1 MNNTK
6 KIADLIQ
13 KVDAN
18 IKRKF
23 RLLERTKSNIIKK
36 EWSIKYNEICIKENL
51 LPKYTKL
58 RLHDPAARTTNT
70 TINYRKYL
78 IRRQVTNS
86 KLALEKL
93 KSKCDEINDEI
104 NNCSIETNIKTDI
117 ENSLNDNLIQAENII
132 KTKLL
137 KKMNNLYE
145 GKVTIKKI
153 RKIAS

>member
-6 KIADLIQ
+6 KFADLIQ

-58 RLHDPAARTTNT
+58 
-70 TINYRKYL
+70 
-78 IRRQVTNS
+78 
-86 KLALEKL
+86 
-93 KSKCDEINDEI
+93 
-104 NNCSIETNIKTDI
+104 
-117 ENSLNDNLIQAENII
+117 
-132 KTKLL
+132 
-137 KKMNNLYE
+137 
-145 GKVTIKKI
+145 
-153 RKIAS
+153 

>member
-6 KIADLIQ
+6 KFADLIQ

-58 RLHDPAARTTNT
+58 FLCKHLNK
-70 TINYRKYL
+70 KYVFFYIL
-78 IRRQVTNS
+78 
-86 KLALEKL
+86 
-93 KSKCDEINDEI
+93 
-104 NNCSIETNIKTDI
+104 
-117 ENSLNDNLIQAENII
+117 
-132 KTKLL
+132 
-137 KKMNNLYE
+137 
-145 GKVTIKKI
+145 G
-153 RKIAS
+153 

>member
-51 LPKYTKL
+51 LPKYTKY
-58 RLHDPAARTTNT
+58 HN
-70 TINYRKYL
+70 
-78 IRRQVTNS
+78 
-86 KLALEKL
+86 
-93 KSKCDEINDEI
+93 
-104 NNCSIETNIKTDI
+104 
-117 ENSLNDNLIQAENII
+117 
-132 KTKLL
+132 
-137 KKMNNLYE
+137 
-145 GKVTIKKI
+145 
-153 RKIAS
+153 